1 MSQNEILCIK
11 IDPQSVAGW
20 TEREICDEYGVV
32 KALKLD
38 RAMDT
43 ELTAI
48 VSREDGTVLAAS
60 VTDGILKSQR
70 GYRIVGRVLE
80 GTLTGTI
87 LDIGTSRNSVVYI
100 QNPGLEW

>member
-1 MSQNEILCIK
+1 MRRNEILCIK
-11 IDPQSVAGW
+11 VDPHSVKGW
-20 TEREICDEYGVV
+20 TEREIWDEHSIT

-38 RAMDT
+38 RAMGTD
-43 ELTAI
+43 LTTI

-60 VTDGILKSQR
+60 VTDGILKSRR
-70 GYRIVGRVLE
+70 GYRIVGKILE
-80 GTLTGTI
+80 GVLTGTI